1 MASVVAITL
10 GSVAYAAYLNF
21 WYQRAVKVNK

>member
-1 MASVVAITL
+1 MTSVVAITL

-21 WYQRAVKVNK
+21 WYRRAVKVTK